1 MSDFLPEEFKNRMKE
16 ILADEYDAFEKSY
29 ENERYRALRV
39 NPLKRNINGKSASED
54 YPEKNS
60 LAPVKWASNGYYY
73 DEGSRP
79 GMHPLHEA
87 GVYYIQEPSAM
98 LPAEL
103 LEAKPGERILD
114 LCAAPGGKSTQIAAH
129 MRGQGLLV
137 SNEINPSR
145 ARILSENIERM
156 GIKNAVVINESP
168 ASLVNRFESFFDR
181 IMVDA
186 PCSGEGMFRKNE
198 EAVNEWSPENVSA
211 CAERQAQILDC
222 AAAML
227 RSGGRLVYSTC
238 TFAPEENEDGIKNFL
253 HRNPDFTLISQ
264 RRLWPHKVKG
274 EGHFAAVLV
283 KKGPGEVMTDADKN
297 GTSADEENL
306 SNIQIPTPAS
316 DLKKIK
322 TCLDGILKDE
332 AFTEGGFFGYGKL
345 MDFGQSIY
353 LLPSGTPALSG
364 IKVLRPG
371 LCLGTLKKDRFEPAH
386 SLALAIDPALALKTE
401 NLDEK
406 ESADYIKGLTKPTDV
421 QPGWTLVCT
430 EGYSLG
436 WGKSAGGT
444 LKNHYPKGLR
454 KG

>member
-1 MSDFLPEEFKNRMKE
+1 MQKYMSDFLPEEFKNRMKE

-29 ENERYRALRV
+29 KNERYRALRV
-39 NPLKRNINGKSASED
+39 NPLKRNINGKSASEE
-54 YPEKNS
+54 YSEKNCRE
-60 LAPVKWASNGYYY
+60 PVEWALNGYYY
-73 DEGSRP
+73 DEASRP

-103 LEAKPGERILD
+103 LDAKPGERILD

-129 MRGQGLLV
+129 MQGQGLLI

-145 ARILSENIERM
+145 AKILSENIERM
-156 GIKNAVVINESP
+156 GIKNSIVISESP
-168 ASLVNRFESFFDR
+168 ASLVNRFEGYFDR

-198 EAVNEWSPENVSA
+198 EAVNEWSPENVIA

-227 RSGGRLVYSTC
+227 KSCGKIVYSTC
-238 TFAPEENEDGIKNFL
+238 TFAPEENEEGIKCFL
-253 HRNPDFTLISQ
+253 SRNPDFALISQ
-264 RRLWPHKVKG
+264 QRLWPHKIKG

-283 KKGPGEVMTDADKN
+283 KN
-297 GTSADEENL
+297 GQ
-306 SNIQIPTPAS
+306 NITPADAGNSTCSQVPTSMS
-316 DLKKIK
+316 DLKKIRSY
-322 TCLDGILKDE
+322 LGDILKDE
-332 AFTEGGFFGYGKL
+332 AFEEGGFFGYGKL
-345 MDFGQSIY
+345 IDFGQSVY
-353 LLPSGTPALSG
+353 FLPSGSPAFSG

-386 SLALAIDPALALKTE
+386 SLALAIDPAFALRTE

-406 ESADYIKGLTKPTDV
+406 ESADYIKGLTRPTKTRS
-421 QPGWTLVCT
+421 GWTLVCT